1 MTNKQV
7 LPVIPVGYRILVEQ
21 TLINKTSSSGIILQS
36 DEQAGREQAGHSR
49 GIVRAIGPD
58 SYVGDKFKTGPW
70 CKVGDTIMFP
80 NYAGKK
86 FLASDLTNKTIL
98 DDKQFWHVMNDEDV
112 LAVVNEGVE

>member
-1 MTNKQV
+1 MTNE

-21 TLINKTSSSGIILQS
+21 TLINKVSSGGIVMQS
-36 DEQAGREQAGHSR
+36 DSQAEREQAGHSR
-49 GIVRAIGPD
+49 GVVRAMGAD
-58 SYVGDKFKTGPW
+58 CYVGDKFKTGKW
-70 CKVGDTIMFP
+70 CEVGDTVMFP

-112 LAVVNEGVE
+112 LAVVNEGEA

>member
-1 MTNKQV
+1 MTDKQV

-36 DEQAGREQAGHSR
+36 DDQADREQAGHSI

-58 SYVGDKFKTGPW
+58 SYIGDKFKNGAW

-80 NYAGKK
+80 GYAGKK
-86 FLASDLTNKTIL
+86 FLSSSLTNKTIL
-98 DDKQFWHVMNDEDV
+98 NDKQYWHVMNDEDV
-112 LAVVNEGVE
+112 LAVINPEVV